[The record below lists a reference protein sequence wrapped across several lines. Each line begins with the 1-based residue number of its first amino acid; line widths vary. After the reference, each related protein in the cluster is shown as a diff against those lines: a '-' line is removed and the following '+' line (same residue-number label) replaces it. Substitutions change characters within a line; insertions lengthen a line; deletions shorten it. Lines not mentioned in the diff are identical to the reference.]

1 MDKEFCIQYRAY
13 APGDKQ
19 YDDDLAI
26 IKIKDGD
33 KITEKEICNYKT
45 YDYADMLKEL
55 GYRRVYLK
63 EDVDKCLFARKKPI
77 EEIVK
82 LPMTVYK
89 WIDAKNRCSFFNSN
103 FKWKDYGEVKT
114 NDWLASSHG
123 LHFVTE
129 DKIWTCC
136 YSNNSNKALVRGIVT
151 SYDDFISVDDMN
163 VKNQE
168 MKLERV
174 FVTNIWNEEDIPDE
188 IKNKKKDKQE
198 DCPF

>member
-1 MDKEFCIQYRAY
+1 MNES
-13 APGDKQ
+13 
-19 YDDDLAI
+19 
-26 IKIKDGD
+26 
-33 KITEKEICNYKT
+33 EISMEVGIPF
-45 YDYADMLKEL
+45 DYFEYNDEYYTLDFKL
-55 GYRRVYLK
+55 LDK

-82 LPMTVYK
+82 LPMVVYK
-89 WIDAKNRCSFFNSN
+89 WIDAKNRCSFFNRN
-103 FKWKDYGEVKT
+103 FKWKNYGEVKT
-114 NDWLASSHG
+114 NSWFASDHG

-136 YSNNSNKALVRGIVT
+136 YSNNSNKALVRGVVT
-151 SYDDFISVDDMN
+151 SYDDFISVNDMN

-174 FVTNIWNEEDIPDE
+174 FVTNIWNEEDIPEE
-188 IKNKKKDKQE
+188 IKSKKKEKQE